1 MSDDDRIHD
10 YAGGEVS
17 TRAGR
22 VNHWLL
28 LVYAI
33 LALWAAYYLVTYWG
47 GLGPGRGDKPNRAE
61 RLLVALALL
70 NLAVLLG
77 EVLYT
82 IVGSLLGP

>member
-1 MSDDDRIHD
+1 M
-10 YAGGEVS
+10 
-17 TRAGR
+17 
-22 VNHWLL
+22 
-28 LVYAI
+28 
-33 LALWAAYYLVTYWG
+33 
-47 GLGPGRGDKPNRAE
+47 RAE